1 MNPRR
6 KKRLAIVGAILI
18 GLSAVAGLVLYALSQ
33 NIDLF
38 FTPSEITQGKKDTG
52 LMPSLGQRIRIGGL
66 VVPGSVKRDPESLK
80 VSFRLSDMA
89 MPIVFND
96 SDPMVTVYYEGILPD
111 LFREGQGIVA
121 NGTLTE
127 HPPTGLSI
135 EASEVLAKHDE
146 NYMPAE
152 LAEAAGQKHDKAT
165 YSDKQL
171 DSKKS
176 NDY

>member
-6 KKRLAIVGAILI
+6 KKRLAIVGSILI
-18 GLSAVAGLVLYALSQ
+18 GIGVVSGLVLYALSQ

-52 LMPSLGQRIRIGGL
+52 LKPSIGQRIRIGGL
-66 VVPGSVKRDPESLK
+66 VVPGSVKRDPENLK

-96 SDPMVTVYYEGILPD
+96 DDPMITVYYEGILPD

-171 DSKKS
+171 NSKD
-176 NDY
+176 N

>member
-6 KKRLAIVGAILI
+6 KKRLTIVASVLI
-18 GLSAVAGLVLYALSQ
+18 GIGVVAGLVLYALSQ

-38 FTPSEITQGKKDTG
+38 YTPSEITQGKKDSG
-52 LMPSLGQRIRIGGL
+52 IKPSVGQRIRIGGL
-66 VVPGSVKRDPESLK
+66 VVPNSVKRDPDNLK
-80 VSFRLSDMA
+80 VTFKLSDMK
-89 MPIVFND
+89 MPIVFDEN
-96 SDPMVTVYYEGILPD
+96 DPMVSVYYEGILPD

-121 NGTLTE
+121 NGTLTRDSSGSL
-127 HPPTGLSI
+127 HI

-152 LAEAAGQKHDKAT
+152 LADAAGKDYKKLE

-171 DSKKS
+171 ESK
-176 NDY
+176 N

>member
-6 KKRLAIVGAILI
+6 KKRLTIVGSVLVGIAV
-18 GLSAVAGLVLYALSQ
+18 VAGLVLYALSQ

-38 FTPSEITQGKKDTG
+38 YNPTEITQGKADSGIK
-52 LMPSLGQRIRIGGL
+52 PKVGQRIRIGGL
-66 VVPGSVKRDPESLK
+66 VVPDTVKRDSESLK
-80 VSFRLSDMA
+80 VSFSLSDMKI
-89 MPIVFND
+89 PIVFD
-96 SDPMVTVYYEGILPD
+96 ESDLVISVHYEGILPD

-121 NGTLTE
+121 NGTLTRSSSGE
-127 HPPTGLSI
+127 LYV

-152 LAEAAGQKHDKAT
+152 LADAAGKDYKKLE

-171 DSKKS
+171 DSKS
-176 NDY
+176 Y

>member
-6 KKRLAIVGAILI
+6 KKRLAIVGSVLVGI
-18 GLSAVAGLVLYALSQ
+18 GAVAGLVLYALSQ

-38 FTPSEITQGKKDTG
+38 YTPSEITLGKKETG
-52 LMPSLGQRIRIGGL
+52 IKPSIGQRIRIGGL

-80 VSFRLSDMA
+80 VTFKLADMKT
-89 MPIVFND
+89 PIEFND
-96 SDPMVTVYYEGILPD
+96 SDPMVSIYYEGILPD

-121 NGTLTE
+121 NGELTE
-127 HPPTGLSI
+127 HSSTGLSI

-152 LAEAAGQKHDKAT
+152 LAESAGKKHEKT
-165 YSDKQL
+165 SYTEKQL
-171 DSKKS
+171 ESKK
-176 NDY
+176 D

>member
-6 KKRLAIVGAILI
+6 KKRLAVVASVLI
-18 GLSAVAGLVLYALSQ
+18 GIGAVAGLVLYALSQ

-38 FTPSEITQGKKDTG
+38 FTPSEITQGKKETG
-52 LMPSLGQRIRIGGL
+52 LKPSIGQRIRIGGL
-66 VVPGSVKRDPESLK
+66 VVPGSVSRDPDSLK
-80 VSFRLSDMA
+80 VSFKLSDMT
-89 MPIVFND
+89 MPIVFKD
-96 SDPMVTVYYEGILPD
+96 SDIMITVYYDGILPD

-121 NGTLTE
+121 NGRLAE
-127 HPPTGLSI
+127 HAPTGLSI

-152 LAEAAGQKHDKAT
+152 LAEAAGKKHEKTT

-171 DSKKS
+171 ESKKS
-176 NDY
+176 TGY

>member
-6 KKRLAIVGAILI
+6 KKRLAIVGSVLI
-18 GLSAVAGLVLYALSQ
+18 GISAVAGLVLYALSQ

-38 FTPSEITQGKKDTG
+38 FTPSEITQGKKETG
-52 LMPSLGQRIRIGGL
+52 LTPSLGQRIRIGGL
-66 VVPGSVKRDPESLK
+66 VGPGSVKRDPESLK
-80 VSFRLSDMA
+80 VSFKLSDMT
-89 MPIVFND
+89 MPIVFKDND
-96 SDPMVTVYYEGILPD
+96 ITVTVYYDGILPD

-121 NGTLTE
+121 NGRLAE

-152 LAEAAGQKHDKAT
+152 LAEAAGKKHEKAT
-165 YSDKQL
+165 YTDKQL
-171 DSKKS
+171 ESKKS
-176 NDY
+176 SGY